1 MHTMRHGFA
10 LLILLGAQ
18 ACGGSEESPGG
29 ESIDYC
35 GRGLELQRE
44 AVETLRSRAPACT
57 RDDECIVVATDVVG
71 PCGEIALCGDVL
83 HRDVA
88 PAWDAQM
95 LGEEMCAGGPRTF
108 DTSCS
113 VQASCRVVTPA
124 CQDGA
129 CVAAPSASSGEL

>member
-1 MHTMRHGFA
+1 MHTMRYGLA

-18 ACGGSEESPGG
+18 ACGASEEPSG

-35 GRGLELQRE
+35 ARGLELQRE
-44 AVETLRSRAPACT
+44 AVETLRSRAPSCT

-95 LGEEMCAGGPRTF
+95 LGEEMCAGGPRPF

-113 VQASCRVVTPA
+113 VQASCRSITPA
-124 CQDGA
+124 CQNGA
-129 CVAAPSASSGEL
+129 CVAAANASSAEL